1 MQENKDQNHIPIDQS
16 FWRTIGLI
24 SGDEHLFYVFK
35 KTERI
40 VTALYLVTNLIKDN
54 DPLKWEIRERCMS
67 LISSTVALAGI
78 DSQEKNSYMRFFLS
92 SILETRTFVNISFG
106 SHIISKMNAEMII
119 GEIDALV
126 IHMKDRALD
135 DASRAGYVLSKSFF
149 AADMPSRTD
158 DKGQV
163 KQDERNTPTSFSDR
177 VNQSVSFTKTAQNN
191 AFPKDNQKNGRK
203 ISIMELL
210 KKQPNLTIKDI
221 TKVISNCSTKTVQRE
236 LSDLVHA
243 GMVNKEGDRRWSR
256 YSLK

>member
-1 MQENKDQNHIPIDQS
+1 MQENKGQNQIPIDQS

-67 LISSTVALAGI
+67 LISSTIALAGI

-106 SHIISKMNAEMII
+106 SHIISKMNAELII
-119 GEIDALV
+119 AEIDALV
-126 IHMKDRALD
+126 IHMKERASES
-135 DASRAGYVLSKSFF
+135 ATRAGYVLSKSFF
-149 AADMPSRTD
+149 ATEQPSRTD
-158 DKGQV
+158 DKGQT
-163 KQDERNTPTSFSDR
+163 KSDEAVDQNQASGKEKSVMSFRKSPNDNTI
-177 VNQSVSFTKTAQNN
+177 
-191 AFPKDNQKNGRK
+191 PKDSRK
-203 ISIMELL
+203 GSIIELL

-221 TKVISNCSTKTVQRE
+221 VKVIPDCSTKTVQRE
-236 LSDLVHA
+236 LSDLVR
-243 GMVNKEGDRRWSR
+243 GGVIKKVGDRRWSR